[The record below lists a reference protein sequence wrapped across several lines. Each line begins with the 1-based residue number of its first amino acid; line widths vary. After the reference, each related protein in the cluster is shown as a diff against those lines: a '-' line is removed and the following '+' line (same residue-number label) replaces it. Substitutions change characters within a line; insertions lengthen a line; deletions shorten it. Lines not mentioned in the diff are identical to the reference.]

1 MLKWIIFEKY
11 CIILIFI
18 EMLNVNNTLLAGGN
32 YMGSTSWGKKATSL
46 DQCFK
51 LYYIEKGEV
60 LINSINKTYKLT
72 AGNLYFINGF
82 KIESQCCKVAFET
95 VWLHFISD
103 SIFLKQFLRKLS
115 VVEQLSTEFLL
126 CNESVFNSF
135 THYFDKESKHR
146 KHRTN
151 EFYSTYLKIQSLLSS
166 VVGTLIYE
174 LESDLVKPKNTE
186 TRLMPAIE
194 YINSSYK
201 NRITLIKLASIC
213 FLSENYFHSLFKR
226 TFGITPINYILQMRM
241 NEAINLLSNTNMP
254 VKKIALEIGY
264 YDAAYF
270 TRTFSKHF
278 EISPGRFRN
287 SFEKRI
293 P

>member
-1 MLKWIIFEKY
+1 
-11 CIILIFI
+11 
-18 EMLNVNNTLLAGGN
+18 MLNVNNTLLAGGN
-32 YMGSTSWGKKATSL
+32 YKGSASWDKKATSL

-51 LYYIEKGEV
+51 LYYIEKGEA
-60 LINSINKTYKLT
+60 LINSNNKTYKLT

-82 KIESQCCKVAFET
+82 QIESQCCKVTFEIS
-95 VWLHFISD
+95 WLHFISD
-103 SIFLKQFLRKLS
+103 SIFLKQFLKKLP

-135 THYFDKESKHR
+135 THFFDKESNHR
-146 KHRTN
+146 KRRTN
-151 EFYSTYLKIQSLLSS
+151 EFYSTYLQIQSLLLS
-166 VVGTLIYE
+166 VVANLIHE
-174 LESDLVKPKNTE
+174 LKSDLVKPENTE

-201 NRITLIKLASIC
+201 NRITLSKLASIC
-213 FLSENYFHSLFKR
+213 FLSENYFHNLFKR
-226 TFGITPINYILQMRM
+226 TFEITPSNYILQMRM
-241 NEAINLLSNTNMP
+241 NEAINLLSNTNMS
-254 VKKIALEIGY
+254 VKKIAFEIGY

-270 TRTFSKHF
+270 TRTFSKYF

-287 SFEKRI
+287 SPEKRI